1 MKPIKAKVDFTLNG
15 RFYTAGNDVR
25 VDRVDEAIKLNEL
38 GFIEPLTKN
47 DIEEIRTYIEEEAK
61 REYQQRI
68 EESRKKEE

>member
-25 VDRVDEAIKLNEL
+25 VDRVEEAIKLNEL
-38 GFIEPLTKN
+38 GFIEPLNKN
-47 DIEEIRTYIEEEAK
+47 DIEEIRANIERKKQEEIK
-61 REYQQRI
+61 RLE